1 MKLDKFILPK
11 EGDDSQVIESIQ
23 FLPDQVRQ
31 VLDGARL
38 IKIPSSYSK
47 ITEVVV
53 NGMGG
58 SNLGAGLVKAV
69 FADQIK
75 VPISIVPGYSVPS
88 HVNENTLFIISSY
101 SGNTEEPLS
110 VYNEVKKK
118 GAKIMA
124 ITSRGNGKL
133 EKLMIKDNISGYIF
147 KPEFNPSNQPRLGA
161 GYMIFGTA
169 VMLAKAGVFKID
181 VKEIK
186 NLISNLEISD
196 RKLRP
201 AAVNNQ
207 AKKIASEIFGYQP
220 VLIGAEFLIGNLR
233 IMRNQLCENSKNFS
247 SYLVLPEL
255 NHYALESL
263 ANPISNKKDLVFF
276 FFDSK
281 LYNPRV
287 QIRSRLTKQVIKKN
301 KIKVISYN
309 LSGKTKLAQAFE
321 ALQMGTWVTFYLA
334 MLNKVNPAEIHWVN
348 WFKKQLK

>member
-31 VLDGARL
+31 VLDEARL

-88 HVNENTLFIISSY
+88 HVNKNTLFIISSY

-110 VYNEVKKK
+110 VYNEVKKR

-133 EKLMIKDNISGYIF
+133 EKLMIKDNIPGYIF

-263 ANPISNKKDLVFF
+263 ANPISNKKDL
-276 FFDSK
+276 
-281 LYNPRV
+281 
-287 QIRSRLTKQVIKKN
+287 
-301 KIKVISYN
+301 
-309 LSGKTKLAQAFE
+309 
-321 ALQMGTWVTFYLA
+321 
-334 MLNKVNPAEIHWVN
+334 
-348 WFKKQLK
+348 